1 MAPRLNYKARSTLTC
16 YGIILPTMVMLLT
29 FVYLP
34 VFWAFSKSLYAFEIG
49 GDSRFVG
56 LTNYVEYLTED
67 PTCYP
72 SLGTMFLFTVIAVF
86 LRVTFPLIVA
96 KLIHSLPRE
105 RWRYVY
111 RLVFLVPVL
120 VPGVAVQLIW
130 AGMIYSDSGMLNE
143 LLRGLGHA
151 EWVRGWLS
159 DPDTA
164 LICVAM
170 VGFPFVG
177 GFEVLIYYAG
187 LSAIPTSVNEA
198 AAIEGCTG
206 VRKFLMIDVPMI
218 LSQLKL
224 IVILTIIGGVQG
236 FQNLFILTR
245 GGPGFKTTVP
255 GLWMYYNAFSFQ
267 RMGYAC
273 AIGVLLFLLILG
285 LTVLNLRYFKSS
297 EELQEGV
304 R

>member
-1 MAPRLNYKARSTLTC
+1 MNLRGRSALTC

-34 VFWAFSKSLYAFEIG
+34 VVWAFSKSFYAFEVG
-49 GDSRFVG
+49 GASRFVA
-56 LTNYVEYLTED
+56 LDNYAEYLTED
-67 PTCYP
+67 PTFYP
-72 SLGTMFLFTVIAVF
+72 SLGNMLFLSLFAV
-86 LRVTFPLIVA
+86 LVRLTIPLIVA

-111 RLVFLVPVL
+111 RLVFLVPIV

-130 AGMIYSDSGMLNE
+130 AGLIYSDSGLVNE
-143 LLRGLGHA
+143 LLRWLHLGHLT
-151 EWVRGWLS
+151 RGWLS
-159 DPDTA
+159 DPSTA

-177 GFEVLIYYAG
+177 AFEVLIYYAG
-187 LSAIPTSVNEA
+187 LSAIPQSVHEA
-198 AAIEGCTG
+198 AAIEGAAG
-206 VRKFLMIDVPMI
+206 VRKFLLVDVPLV

-224 IVILTIIGGVQG
+224 IAILTVIGSVQG
-236 FQNLFILTR
+236 FQSLIILTR

-273 AIGVLLFLLILG
+273 SIGVLLFLLILA
-285 LTVLNLRYFKSS
+285 LTILNLKYFKSS
-297 EELQEGV
+297 ESVQGI